1 MIAGFGVAL
10 EAAHAA
16 PVFAL
21 LRPFWEIC
29 LLRRGPQD
37 LPPSPFLV
45 YLALAAHAVS
55 VVAQSVAIH
64 PFGTALLS
72 GIIDTAVLAVL
83 TYSLLFLGRMP
94 ERIPQT
100 LSALAGTG
108 AFIGVLALVPTGWWF
123 FTREGGGDPGGAWLL
138 LLALVV
144 WSLVV
149 MGHVLRQAL
158 STNLFVGL
166 GLAAVFYW
174 FAITV
179 RETLFPV
186 TL

>member
-1 MIAGFGVAL
+1 ML
-10 EAAHAA
+10 T
-16 PVFAL
+16 L
-21 LRPFWEIC
+21 LRPFVEIC

-55 VVAQSVAIH
+55 VGVQSLAIH
-64 PFGTALLS
+64 SPLTALLS
-72 GIIDTAVLAVL
+72 GIVDTGVLAAL
-83 TYSLLFLGRMP
+83 TYSLLYVARRP
-94 ERIPQT
+94 ARVPQT
-100 LSALAGTG
+100 LAALAGSG
-108 AFIGVLALVPTGWWF
+108 ALLGVLALVPTGWWF
-123 FTREGGGDPGGAWLL
+123 LARQGGADPGGAWVL

-149 MGHVLRQAL
+149 MGHVLRHAL
-158 STNLFVGL
+158 STHLFAGL

-174 FAITV
+174 FAISV

-186 TL
+186 AL